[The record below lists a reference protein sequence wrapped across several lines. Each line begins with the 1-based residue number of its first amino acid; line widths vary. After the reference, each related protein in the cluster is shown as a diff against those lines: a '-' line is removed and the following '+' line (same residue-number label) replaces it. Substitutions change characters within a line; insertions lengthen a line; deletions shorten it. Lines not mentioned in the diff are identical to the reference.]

1 MQELI
6 LATDMSRHTEHL
18 TTLAAMLACGRCHSS
33 CLRPLQPGG
42 GRQPCDHNSELSP
55 GHDYPAALPLPP
67 RTANVAV
74 TSAPQQAEAARRRA
88 ASLSHC
94 DNDAARRLGAASN
107 QTQYTG
113 RAAAV
118 RVDLELQPEAHY
130 KLETPAKRPGQ
141 EAAVRVDF
149 KLELQPEADSELEL
163 RLLMKLLIKLADIS
177 NVLKPFPVCMQW
189 MVQHSKFIMIMHEF
203 SS

>member
-1 MQELI
+1 
-6 LATDMSRHTEHL
+6 MSRHTEHL

-33 CLRPLQPGG
+33 CLRPLQRGG
-42 GRQPCDHNSELSP
+42 GRQPSDHISELSP
-55 GHDYPAALPLPP
+55 GHDYPAALAPPP

-88 ASLSHC
+88 AASLSHG
-94 DNDAARRLGAASN
+94 DNDVARRFGAATN
-107 QTQYTG
+107 QTQCTG

-130 KLETPAKRPGQ
+130 KLDSDTTAKRPGQ